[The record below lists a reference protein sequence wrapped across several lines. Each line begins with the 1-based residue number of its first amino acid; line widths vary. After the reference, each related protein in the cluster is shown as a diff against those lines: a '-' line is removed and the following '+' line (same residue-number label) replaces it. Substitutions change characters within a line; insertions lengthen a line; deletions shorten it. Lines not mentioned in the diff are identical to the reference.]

1 MIDNTEKTAAL
12 MGKMKAALPMGAGVT
27 ARAHE
32 ALRAESPDLAI
43 PRRCEITT
51 IYYFGDEGGIVCTL
65 DLPDTK
71 NAHIISIT
79 HLTFGRGDP
88 LSREI
93 RAYQKHRIRRLRR
106 LDGRR
111 F

>member
-12 MGKMKAALPMGAGVT
+12 MGKMMAALPMGAGVT

-32 ALRAESPDLAI
+32 ALREKSPDLAL

-51 IYYFGDEGGIVCTL
+51 IYYLGDEGGIICAL

-71 NAHIISIT
+71 NVHFISIT
-79 HLTFGRGDP
+79 HLTFGRGNP
-88 LSREI
+88 LSRDI
-93 RAYQKHRIRRLRR
+93 RAYQKHRIKRLRK
-106 LDGRR
+106 LDGKR